1 MGCVRLYRL
10 PAAPVWNDVRTFD
23 ANIQPLDE
31 IVAFVRPRVRMTAKD
46 WEATEMFSIL
56 NDSSDRY
63 GYQRRALQYQN
74 AHLDLIDCRE
84 SGESSVPFNE
94 SWLNCSSKRSRN

>member
-1 MGCVRLYRL
+1 MI
-10 PAAPVWNDVRTFD
+10 WFSFD

-31 IVAFVRPRVRMTAKD
+31 IVAFVRPRVRMTAKG
-46 WEATEMFSIL
+46 WEATEIFSIL

-63 GYQRRALQYQN
+63 GYQRRALQDQN

-84 SGESSVPFNE
+84 SGESLVAFNE
-94 SWLNCSSKRSRN
+94 SFSYDLPGC